1 MLIRQYGANDGI
13 KDYLLN
19 GIKNGRDFARDEL
32 DERIVLSGDL
42 DITDAV
48 INAMSSNEERYNHYT
63 LSFAED
69 HISPELAK
77 KIAEEFKSF
86 ALSAYRDDEFCFYA
100 EMHNPRIKSYTDKS
114 TGEAIERKPHI
125 HIVVPKMNL
134 ASGTYLNPFG
144 LLRHN
149 IKFMDAFQEHIN
161 LKYDLVSPKDRR
173 RTSLVDGG
181 DMLSRYKADIF
192 NPGNK
197 EVKAALLNLIIE
209 RDVKTTDELAL
220 VAAELGEVKVRNAGQ
235 DNTYLNIKIQDAPKG
250 INLKDYPFSN
260 DFLTLPL
267 DEKIK
272 QVERGELDH
281 QRYNSGAEPKKSA
294 SELTEI
300 LTEWHS
306 TRAREIRY
314 VSASVY
320 NAYKSAS
327 PAEKSEMLIE
337 LEQKFY
343 QKYKGEFNVGNERNV
358 SNSTGQRGSSKL
370 PPQKRGDLRWL
381 SKRELVWKRE
391 EDAML
396 LRDDVRNNLADG
408 GDRGRDNVRRVSES
422 SEGAGER
429 RVVSGPQQLL
439 ANHEREVEVAK
450 KSDQLDIKEIR
461 LNLDAARLLAAM
473 AQSHGVDTRKY
484 SITKGKDGA
493 DRIVCGKRRHTVN
506 DFLTKEL
513 HLTWTDA
520 ERILRLQYQNQ
531 KSEEP
536 YERPVLTPKSELW
549 REYQIWVKEHQS
561 DRTAEWNAQRESE
574 KLRRTTLRADFKRSK
589 GAVWSDRSLT
599 RQQKR
604 SNISVINMA
613 KALAEKELSERITL
627 ERAALNKKW
636 MFMSKDRYYTFLQE
650 EAERGNEAALKELRR
665 VTPDHSSSFDADY
678 SNVGGTNGEPQE
690 PTLVKGRDYRVKR
703 NGDVHYKVNG
713 HSALV
718 DTGRW
723 VRVITDYDDDAIE
736 LAIRLALE
744 KNNFKALNIT
754 GSESFRKNVAKVVA
768 KRGLRAQFEDHEMND
783 IVNLYKT
790 KSPEQ
795 EMNQSSNDEKARKK
809 IVRKTK
815 S

>member
-19 GIKNGRDFARDEL
+19 GIKNGRDFSRDEL

-48 INAMSSNEERYNHYT
+48 INAMTKDDERYNHYT

-77 KIAEEFKSF
+77 EIAEDFKIF

-100 EMHNPRIKSYTDKS
+100 EMHNPRIKTYTDKS

-161 LKYDLVSPKDRR
+161 LKHGLVSPKDRR

-220 VAAELGEVKVRNAGQ
+220 VAAELGEVKVRNAGK
-235 DNTYLNIKIQDAPKG
+235 DNTYLNVKIQDAPKG

-272 QVERGELDH
+272 QVERGELER

-320 NAYKSAS
+320 KAYKSAS

-358 SNSTGQRGSSKL
+358 SNSIGQRGSSKL

-391 EDAML
+391 KDEML

-439 ANHEREVEVAK
+439 ANHEHEVEVAK
-450 KSDQLDIKEIR
+450 KNDQLDIKEIR

-513 HLTWTDA
+513 HLTWKDA
-520 ERILRLQYQNQ
+520 EKILRLQYDNQNN
-531 KSEEP
+531 EEP
-536 YERPVLTPKSELW
+536 FDRPVLTPKSELW
-549 REYQIWVKEHQS
+549 REYLIWVKEHQTE
-561 DRTAEWNAQRESE
+561 RTEAWAAQRDAE
-574 KLRRTTLRADFKRSK
+574 KTRRAGLRGDFKRAK
-589 GAVWSDRSLT
+589 GAVWADKKLT

-604 SNISVINMA
+604 ARVSVINME
-613 KALAEKELSERITL
+613 KALAEKELAARIDQERY
-627 ERAALNKKW
+627 ALNKKW
-636 MFMSKDRYYTFLQE
+636 AFMSKDRYYTFLQE
-650 EAERGNEAALKELRR
+650 EAERGNEAALAELRR
-665 VTPDHSSSFDADY
+665 VTPDPSSSFDSDY
-678 SNVGGTNGEPQE
+678 SNVAGEKDKEQE
-690 PTLVKGRDYRVKR
+690 ATLIKGRDYHVKR
-703 NGDVHYKVNG
+703 NGDVHYHVNG

-718 DTGRW
+718 DAGKW
-723 VRVITDYDDDAIE
+723 VRVINDSDDDAVE

-744 KNNFKALNIT
+744 KNYFKPLNIT
-754 GSESFRKNVAKVVA
+754 GSEAFRKKVAEITA
-768 KRGLRAQFEDHEMND
+768 KRGIRAEFVDPAMND
-783 IVNLYKT
+783 FVKSYKT
-790 KSPEQ
+790 ET
-795 EMNQSSNDEKARKK
+795 DEKNVHSGSRATSKRGKK
-809 IVRKTK
+809 QKL
-815 S
+815 